1 MKILSIEEAINDLN
15 CYGGHEWVLSLI
27 ENNQDALQML
37 VTSMKSVTEVLGWLT
52 PDKGEPIKACHVDAA
67 RRCIG
72 SLSEILPD
80 SRMISNMFFCF
91 NMINTLLLAIATHLR
106 DQEKGELNNLISKN
120 NEI

>member
-15 CYGGHEWVLSLI
+15 YYGGHEWGLNLI

-37 VTSMKSVTEVLGWLT
+37 ATSMQSVTEVSGWLT
-52 PDKGEPIKACHVDAA
+52 PDKEGPIKAYHVDAA

-106 DQEKGELNNLISKN
+106 DQEKGESNNLISKN